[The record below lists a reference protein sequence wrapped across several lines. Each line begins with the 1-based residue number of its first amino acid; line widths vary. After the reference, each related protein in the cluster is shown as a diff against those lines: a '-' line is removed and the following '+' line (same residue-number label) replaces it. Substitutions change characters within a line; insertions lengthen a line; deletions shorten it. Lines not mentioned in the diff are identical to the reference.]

1 MKYHHNHWADVH
13 TSVQSNIIEELILL
27 HYNPA
32 LKTKLKTNKQNP
44 TEWFLIFHPTC
55 FNSFCYSELSSIQ
68 SCLALK
74 LCSAHSRQHCL
85 HIDVLCSFIPLCIFF
100 FYCASCDHVGSHCL
114 AKAYQSLGTTQL
126 IQSHLAWSLVTTR
139 PLLFWILEAFI
150 AQKHNLLLN
159 TLWCISSTISSTLAL
174 PLKPEWGLDHILTYS
189 TFIFH
194 KVLSTILQYYVTH
207 FSVSDC

>member
-1 MKYHHNHWADVH
+1 MKYHHIHWADVH

-55 FNSFCYSELSSIQ
+55 FNSLCYSELSSIQ

-100 FYCASCDHVGSHCL
+100 LLCFMRSRRL
-114 AKAYQSLGTTQL
+114 
-126 IQSHLAWSLVTTR
+126 
-139 PLLFWILEAFI
+139 PLLSQSISVLRDHSTHSKPPCLI
-150 AQKHNLLLN
+150 ASH
-159 TLWCISSTISSTLAL
+159 
-174 PLKPEWGLDHILTYS
+174 H
-189 TFIFH
+189 
-194 KVLSTILQYYVTH
+194 
-207 FSVSDC
+207 